1 MITVG
6 AEPVKRV
13 TGSWVVL
20 TRYQP
25 ENGYAIINVY
35 GPYPSKT
42 EAITGRRRLERRNEG
57 DPRHALVEYRV
68 REIVADVPGVTP

>member
-6 AEPVKRV
+6 SEPVKAG

-25 ENGYAIINVY
+25 PNGYAIINVY
-35 GPYPSKT
+35 GPYPSKSD
-42 EAITGRRRLERRNEG
+42 AITGRRRLERRNEG
-57 DPRHALVEYRV
+57 DPRAALVEYRV
-68 REIVADVPGVTP
+68 REIVRDEPGVTS